1 MAVFSYRAATLDGEP
16 VEGVMEA
23 PGADVAAD
31 RLKNAGLIPIS
42 VTAPRDAVE
51 RRRNRLKTRRGDLLT
66 FTTELSSL
74 LKAGLPLDRSL
85 SILAEISESKAMKA
99 ITQSILTAIREG
111 GTFSDALGKHP
122 NTFSPLYVNMVRA
135 GEAGGVIS
143 IILEK
148 LNEFLETSDEL
159 RNHVTS
165 AMIYPAILGLTGAA
179 SVVILLTFVLP
190 RFSVI
195 FSEMGGALP
204 ITTQALLAASNG
216 LRTYWWVG
224 LITIAGLVSAF
235 KVFLRTEEG
244 RRKWDLLKLKC
255 MGDVVL
261 KLETARFC
269 RTFGTLLQS
278 GIPVLQ
284 ALNHARDVVS
294 NIIIAT
300 GIDKVPK
307 GAKEGRGIAGPLAEA
322 KVLPQ
327 LALSM
332 IRVGEETGQLD
343 TMLLQVAVAY
353 EKSLREAV
361 KRFMGLLEP
370 ALILCM
376 GLIIGFIVVSMLTAV
391 FSIMDVPF

>member
-1 MAVFSYRAATLDGEP
+1 MAVFSYRAATLDGES

-23 PGADVAAD
+23 SGADVAAD

-42 VTAPRDAVE
+42 VTAPKGAGE
-51 RRRNRLKTRRGDLLT
+51 RRRSRLKTGRGDLLT

-99 ITQSILTAIREG
+99 ITHSILTAIREG
-111 GTFSDALGKHP
+111 GAFSDALSRHP

-148 LNEFLETSDEL
+148 LNEFLETSNEL
-159 RNHVTS
+159 RDHVTS
-165 AMIYPAILGLTGAA
+165 AMIYPAVLGLTGAA

-195 FSEMGGALP
+195 FSEMGSALP

-224 LITIAGLVSAF
+224 LVTIAGLVTAF
-235 KVFLRTEEG
+235 RISLKTEEG
-244 RRKWDLLKLKC
+244 RRRWDLLKLKC
-255 MGDVVL
+255 VGDVVQ

-294 NIIIAT
+294 NIIIASA
-300 GIDKVPK
+300 IDKVPK
-307 GAKEGRGIAGPLAEA
+307 GAKEGRGIAGPLAET
-322 KVLPQ
+322 KVFPN
-327 LALSM
+327 
-332 IRVGEETGQLD
+332 
-343 TMLLQVAVAY
+343 
-353 EKSLREAV
+353 
-361 KRFMGLLEP
+361 
-370 ALILCM
+370 
-376 GLIIGFIVVSMLTAV
+376 
-391 FSIMDVPF
+391 